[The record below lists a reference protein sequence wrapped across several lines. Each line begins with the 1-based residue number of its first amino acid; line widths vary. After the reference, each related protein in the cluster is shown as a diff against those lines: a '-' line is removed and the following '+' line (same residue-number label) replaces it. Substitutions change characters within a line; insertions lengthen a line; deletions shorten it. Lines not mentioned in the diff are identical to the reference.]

1 MKRMKRNAN
10 GSGAIYKRNDGRW
23 EGKYSIAATDGS
35 GKYIRKSVYG
45 KTQEE
50 VRKKLTEITSE
61 IDEGTYVA
69 PSQYKV
75 SEWLEN
81 WLEVYVS
88 HSVKDF
94 TLDSYTN
101 VCHRYI
107 EPALGHIK
115 LKELKASQIQ
125 KFYNDLISNK
135 GLSGKTVK
143 NIHGVLHRALAQ
155 AYIVGEIKQN
165 PADKCQLPKVSK
177 PKIEPM
183 DSDEVRQFLIAI
195 KGHKYENVYYLT
207 LFAGLR
213 QGEVLGLSWDCVDF
227 ENSMIL
233 INKQLKRK
241 NHHKG
246 AEYHLDSTKSGRER
260 YIAVAPAVME
270 MLRRQKAWQEAW
282 AREVGQGWR
291 NEWNLVFTNELGEHL
306 NHPTVYNNY
315 KRVVKE
321 LGLENKRFH
330 DLRHTYAVASLESG
344 DDIKTVQDNL
354 GHATASFT
362 LDVYGH
368 VSKQMKMKSAKNMQ
382 HYIDRV
388 S

>member
-10 GSGAIYKRNDGRW
+10 GRGAIYKRNDGRW

-88 HSVKDF
+88 HSVKEF

-101 VCHRYI
+101 ICHKYI
-107 EPALGHIK
+107 SPALGHIR
-115 LKELKASQIQ
+115 LKELKTSQIQ
-125 KFYNDLISNK
+125 KFYNDLLSNK

-143 NIHGVLHRALAQ
+143 NIHGVLHRALEQ
-155 AYIVGEIKQN
+155 AELLGEIKHN
-165 PADKCQLPKVSK
+165 PSDKCLLPKVSR

-183 DSDEVRQFLIAI
+183 EADDVKHFLAAI
-195 KGHKYENVYYLT
+195 KEHKFKNVYFLT

-213 QGEVLGLSWDCVDF
+213 QGEVLGLTWDCVDF
-227 ENSMIL
+227 DNSMIL
-233 INKQLKRK
+233 INKQLKRST
-241 NHHKG
+241 HHKG
-246 AEYHLDSTKSGRER
+246 AFYHLDSTKSGKER
-260 YIAVAPAVME
+260 YIAVAPAVKQ
-270 MLRRQKAWQEAW
+270 MLQRQKAWQQECAEKAGASW
-282 AREVGQGWR
+282 N
-291 NEWNLVFTNELGEHL
+291 NEWNLVFTNELGDHL
-306 NHPTVYNNY
+306 CHSTVYNNY
-315 KRVVKE
+315 KRIVKK
-321 LGLENKRFH
+321 LGIETKRFH

-344 DDIKTVQDNL
+344 DDIKTVQDNM

-382 HYIDRV
+382 HYINRV